1 MTGDTAGAVKID
13 VAFKRLVRSR
23 LQHIDGLTQENLE
36 RIISKTTEDFQGIKH
51 VFGEKKIYLPPR
63 ISIQIPLL
71 DPRRDYNEAG
81 IEGGKMMFDRCV

>member
-23 LQHIDGLTQENLE
+23 LQHIDGLKPEHLD

-51 VFGEKKIYLPPR
+51 DFGEKKIDLLPR
-63 ISIQIPLL
+63 ISIEIPLL